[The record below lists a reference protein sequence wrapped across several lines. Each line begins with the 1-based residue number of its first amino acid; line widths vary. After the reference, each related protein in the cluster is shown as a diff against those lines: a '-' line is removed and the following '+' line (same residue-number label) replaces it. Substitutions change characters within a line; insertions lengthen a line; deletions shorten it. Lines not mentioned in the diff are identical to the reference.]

1 MPFMER
7 FELPLERQII
17 KAGGSVPLKFDPR

>member
-17 KAGGSVPLKFDPR
+17 KAGASVPLKFDTR